1 MKKTIIIIVITLVIL
16 LIITLG
22 ILGVLKLMKILKD
35 KDGGREKIDSN
46 IIEFSYEHGSYF
58 GGENEYH
65 LYYTE
70 EGIAHIE
77 AIGYNGSELNIDK
90 DIDESVFAEIERI
103 VNEQEIYKWDGFDE
117 SDNDVLDGYSF
128 SLKITYKDGQS
139 INAHGYMKYPDNYR
153 VASDALTDYL
163 NTLG

>member
-1 MKKTIIIIVITLVIL
+1 MKKTIIIIVITLVVL

-22 ILGVLKLMKILKD
+22 TFGVIKLMKILKD

-58 GGENEYH
+58 GGYNEYH

-90 DIDESVFAEIERI
+90 DIDESVFGEIEKI

-117 SDNDVLDGYSF
+117 SDNDILDGSSF
-128 SLKITYKDGQS
+128 SLKIMYKDGQS

>member
-1 MKKTIIIIVITLVIL
+1 MKKTIIIIVITLVVL
-16 LIITLG
+16 LMITLG
-22 ILGVLKLMKILKD
+22 TFGVIKLMKILNNNEGD
-35 KDGGREKIDSN
+35 REIIDSN

-58 GGENEYH
+58 GGYNEYH

-90 DIDESVFAEIERI
+90 DIDESVFGEIEKI

-117 SDNDVLDGYSF
+117 SDNDILDGSSF
-128 SLKITYKDGQS
+128 SLKIMYKDGQS

>member
-1 MKKTIIIIVITLVIL
+1 M
-16 LIITLG
+16 ITLG
-22 ILGVLKLMKILKD
+22 TFGVIKLMKILNNNN
-35 KDGGREKIDSN
+35 GGGEIINSN

-58 GGENEYH
+58 GGYNDYH

-90 DIDESVFAEIERI
+90 DIDESVFGEIEKI

-117 SDNDVLDGYSF
+117 SDNDILDGSSF
-128 SLKITYKDGQS
+128 SLKIMYKDGQS

-153 VASDALTDYL
+153 IASDALTDYL

>member
-1 MKKTIIIIVITLVIL
+1 MKKTIIIIVITLVVL

-22 ILGVLKLMKILKD
+22 TFGVIKLMKILNNN
-35 KDGGREKIDSN
+35 DGDREIIDSN

-58 GGENEYH
+58 GGYNEYH

-90 DIDESVFAEIERI
+90 DIDESVFGEIEKI

-117 SDNDVLDGYSF
+117 SDNDILDGSSF
-128 SLKITYKDGQS
+128 SLKIMYKDGQS

-153 VASDALTDYL
+153 IASDALTDYL

>member
-1 MKKTIIIIVITLVIL
+1 MKKTIIIIVITLVVL
-16 LIITLG
+16 LMITLG
-22 ILGVLKLMKILKD
+22 TFGVIKLMKILNNN
-35 KDGGREKIDSN
+35 DGDREIIDSN

-58 GGENEYH
+58 GGYNDYH

-90 DIDESVFAEIERI
+90 DIDESVFGEIEKI

-117 SDNDVLDGYSF
+117 SDNDILDGSSF
-128 SLKITYKDGQS
+128 SLKIMYKDGQS

-153 VASDALTDYL
+153 IASDALTDYL

>member
-1 MKKTIIIIVITLVIL
+1 MKKTIIIIVITLVVL
-16 LIITLG
+16 LMITLG
-22 ILGVLKLMKILKD
+22 TFGVIKLMKILNNNEGD
-35 KDGGREKIDSN
+35 REIIDSN

-58 GGENEYH
+58 GGYNDYH

-90 DIDESVFAEIERI
+90 DIDESVFGEIEKI

-117 SDNDVLDGYSF
+117 SDNDILDGSSF
-128 SLKITYKDGQS
+128 SLKIMYKDGQS

-153 VASDALTDYL
+153 IASDALTDYL

>member
-1 MKKTIIIIVITLVIL
+1 M
-16 LIITLG
+16 ITLG
-22 ILGVLKLMKILKD
+22 TFGVIKLMKILNNN
-35 KDGGREKIDSN
+35 DGDREIIDSN

-58 GGENEYH
+58 GGYNEYH

-90 DIDESVFAEIERI
+90 DIDESVFGEIERI
-103 VNEQEIYKWDGFDE
+103 VNDQEIYKWDGFDE
-117 SDNDVLDGYSF
+117 SDNDILDGSSF

-153 VASDALTDYL
+153 IASDALTDYL

>member
-22 ILGVLKLMKILKD
+22 ILGAIKLMKILKD

-46 IIEFSYEHGSYF
+46 IIEFSYEHGNYF
-58 GGENEYH
+58 GGYNEYH

>member
-1 MKKTIIIIVITLVIL
+1 MKKTIIIIVITLVVL

-22 ILGVLKLMKILKD
+22 TFGVIKLMKILNNN
-35 KDGGREKIDSN
+35 DGDREIIDSN

-58 GGENEYH
+58 GGYNEYH

-90 DIDESVFAEIERI
+90 DIDESVFGEIEKI

-117 SDNDVLDGYSF
+117 SDNDILDGSSF
-128 SLKITYKDGQS
+128 SLKIMYKDGQS
-139 INAHGYMKYPDNYR
+139 VNAHGYMKYPDNYR

>member
-1 MKKTIIIIVITLVIL
+1 MKKAIIIIVITIVVI

-22 ILGVLKLMKILKD
+22 TFGVIKLIEILNNNNEGGKI
-35 KDGGREKIDSN
+35 INSN

-58 GGENEYH
+58 GGYNEYH

-90 DIDESVFAEIERI
+90 DIDESVFGEIERI

-117 SDNDVLDGYSF
+117 SDNDILDGSSF

-139 INAHGYMKYPDNYR
+139 INAHGYMKYPNNYI